1 MNKGL
6 LALAFGTLGLGIT
19 EFVMMGILT
28 DVATNFNIDIN
39 TAGNLISAYALGV
52 CFGAPIL
59 ILARKNPL
67 KHILLALVSI
77 MVVGNIAATFA
88 PNYETLL
95 IARFFS
101 GLPHG
106 AYFGVGSIV
115 ASSLAPEGK
124 KSLAVAIMIAGMTVA
139 NLIGVPLGTL
149 LSLHFSWRI
158 IFFFVA
164 IWGIWVFYSIWK
176 WLPHVNS
183 LPDTGIKG
191 QFAFLKSP
199 APWLLILA
207 TMVGNG
213 SIFCWYSYVTPLFTN
228 VAGFSASS
236 MTYIMIL
243 AGLGMV
249 IGNLISGRLSDIYTP
264 SKVALCVQGMVVF
277 ILIGLFLFVSQP
289 WIAVIL
295 LFLSTSALFA
305 LSSPQ
310 QILLIKFSKGGELL
324 GAASV
329 QIAFNLGNALGAYLG
344 GTSIGLGYSYEYTAL
359 FGIPLALIGFLA
371 LATFRKHYAGTKS

>member
-1 MNKGL
+1 
-6 LALAFGTLGLGIT
+6 
-19 EFVMMGILT
+19 
-28 DVATNFNIDIN
+28 
-39 TAGNLISAYALGV
+39 
-52 CFGAPIL
+52 
-59 ILARKNPL
+59 
-67 KHILLALVSI
+67 
-77 MVVGNIAATFA
+77 
-88 PNYETLL
+88 
-95 IARFFS
+95 
-101 GLPHG
+101 
-106 AYFGVGSIV
+106 
-115 ASSLAPEGK
+115 
-124 KSLAVAIMIAGMTVA
+124 
-139 NLIGVPLGTL
+139 
-149 LSLHFSWRI
+149 
-158 IFFFVA
+158 
-164 IWGIWVFYSIWK
+164 
-176 WLPHVNS
+176 
-183 LPDTGIKG
+183 
-191 QFAFLKSP
+191 
-199 APWLLILA
+199 
-207 TMVGNG
+207 
-213 SIFCWYSYVTPLFTN
+213 
-228 VAGFSASS
+228 

-264 SKVALCVQGMVVF
+264 RKVALCVQGMVVF